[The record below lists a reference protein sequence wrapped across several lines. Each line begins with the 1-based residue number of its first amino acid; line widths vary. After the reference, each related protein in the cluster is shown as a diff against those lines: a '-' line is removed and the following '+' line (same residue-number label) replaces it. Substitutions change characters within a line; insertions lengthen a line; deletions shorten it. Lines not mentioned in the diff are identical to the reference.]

1 MTKKFVN
8 ALSKD
13 GSAAGR
19 SRFLIPALDGSAQFE
34 EIGTGKRHDMGYLV
48 YTGKELSPDDVA
60 KKCTVEDSPSDAL
73 RRLIDSYLS
82 AVAKFKVG
90 NVVAIDYIADGQV
103 RLRLISQ
110 MPKSKAGPRLP

>member
-13 GSAAGR
+13 GTAAGR
-19 SRFLIPALDGSAQFE
+19 SRFLLPAIDGSAQFE
-34 EIGTGKRHDMGYLV
+34 EIGTGKRYDMGYVV

-60 KKCTVEDSPSDAL
+60 KKCTIEDSHLDAL

-82 AVAKFKVG
+82 EIAKFKVG
-90 NVVAIDYIADGQV
+90 NVVAIDHNADGQV

-110 MPKSKAGPRLP
+110 MPKAKAGPKLP